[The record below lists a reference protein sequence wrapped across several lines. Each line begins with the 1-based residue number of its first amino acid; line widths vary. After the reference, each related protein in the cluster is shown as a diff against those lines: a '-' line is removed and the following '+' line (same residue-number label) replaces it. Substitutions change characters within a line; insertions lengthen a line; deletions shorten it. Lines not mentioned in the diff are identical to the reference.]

1 MEDHARMLSHL
12 REPEGEKPSDLEIR
26 ASSRADLI
34 KYWNVNAALVSG
46 LFNYLE
52 SNTLPHVHFPDD
64 NIENQDLLNNHYDN

>member
-12 REPEGEKPSDLEIR
+12 REQEEEKASDLGIR

-34 KYWNVNAALVSG
+34 KYWDVNAALVSG

-52 SNTLPHVHFPDD
+52 SNALPHVHFPDD
-64 NIENQDLLNNHYDN
+64 NIGNQDLLNNH